1 MRDFKKGRSDRRG
14 SRESSRRDDS
24 EEGDF
29 KSFRAKRSGRFD
41 RRDSPRRSTRIEMH
55 EVICDKCGEK
65 CEVPFKPT
73 SSKPVYCSECYS
85 KEDSRTPRG
94 RSSSNSGLDEINKKL
109 DKIMK
114 ALKIE

>member
-1 MRDFKKGRSDRRG
+1 MREFKKGRSDDRRG
-14 SRESSRRDDS
+14 NRSSRGSDRRDDS
-24 EEGDF
+24 DEGDF

-41 RRDSPRRSTRIEMH
+41 RRDSGRSSRIEMH

-73 SSKPVYCSECYS
+73 SSKPVYCSDCFK
-85 KEDSRTPRG
+85 KEDGRSKG
-94 RSSSNSGLDEINKKL
+94 RSSSGLDEVNKKL